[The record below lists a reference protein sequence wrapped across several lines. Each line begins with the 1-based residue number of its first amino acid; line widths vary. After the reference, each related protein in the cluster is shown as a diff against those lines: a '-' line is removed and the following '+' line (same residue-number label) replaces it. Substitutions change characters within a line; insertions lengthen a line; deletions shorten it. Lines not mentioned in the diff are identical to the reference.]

1 MLTLSETSLN
11 IKSNGGRAAVWVGI
25 LGYTGT
31 TLPRIESSTAN
42 WADITVL
49 AETHKPE
56 DGNGARFI
64 ITPTSGKTG
73 AFLVTFKSPCGKAEV
88 TINVQ

>member
-1 MLTLSETSLN
+1 MLTLGETSLN

-31 TLPRIESSTAN
+31 TPPRIQPSTPN
-42 WADITVL
+42 WADIAVL
-49 AETHKPE
+49 AEPHKPE
-56 DGNGARFI
+56 DGNGARFL

-73 AFLVTFKSPCGKAEV
+73 AFLVTFTSPCGKGEV
-88 TINVQ
+88 TVNVQ